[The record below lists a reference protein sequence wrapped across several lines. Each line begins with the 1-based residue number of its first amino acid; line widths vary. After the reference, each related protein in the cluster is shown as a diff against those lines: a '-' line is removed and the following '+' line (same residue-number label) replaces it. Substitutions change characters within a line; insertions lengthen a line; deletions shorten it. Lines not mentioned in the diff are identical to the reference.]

1 MPISSR
7 SIPGQGS
14 PSGPRCS
21 RRPNALQQRRVRVS
35 AQRDPR
41 RRQEKIEAGKPT
53 RGDTP
58 LKHLTILLADA
69 DRPHRRGVRVA
80 LEADGFIV
88 VAETDDAAHAIVSAS
103 RLQPDICLID
113 IELPGGGH
121 NAIARIAKATPKTLI
136 VVLSLSDRAG
146 DVVAAVTRG
155 ASGYLLK
162 GLNSE
167 RLASTLR
174 AAFAGEPAV
183 ARSLVPHLVAEI
195 RRESTRRLT
204 LQEGAVTL
212 TPREWE
218 VGEMLVAENSTA
230 EMADRLGVSPI
241 TVRRHIGELLRKLD
255 AETREEAVERLRTY
269 GWR

>member
-1 MPISSR
+1 M
-7 SIPGQGS
+7 
-14 PSGPRCS
+14 
-21 RRPNALQQRRVRVS
+21 
-35 AQRDPR
+35 
-41 RRQEKIEAGKPT
+41 
-53 RGDTP
+53 
-58 LKHLTILLADA
+58 
-69 DRPHRRGVRVA
+69 
-80 LEADGFIV
+80 
-88 VAETDDAAHAIVSAS
+88 
-103 RLQPDICLID
+103 
-113 IELPGGGH
+113 
-121 NAIARIAKATPKTLI
+121 
-136 VVLSLSDRAG
+136 LSLSDRAG

-183 ARSLVPHLVAEI
+183 ARSLVPHLVAQI